1 MSLPSRQRHALDQ
14 IEHQFEAAEPQ
25 LMAMFAAF
33 TRVAAAEA
41 MPARE
46 EIARRLPRVLLVCVM
61 ALTVAG
67 AVLLGTLTGSPRC
80 PRGPISTQAAHVA
93 AIAGCKTA
101 TTAGSSGR

>member
-1 MSLPSRQRHALDQ
+1 MSLPGRQQHALDQ

-33 TRVAAAEA
+33 TRVAAGQA

-46 EIARRLPRVLLVCVM
+46 AIARRLPRVLLVCVM

-80 PRGPISTQAAHVA
+80 PRGAVSAQAAHMA
-93 AIAGCKTA
+93 AIAGCKIA

>member
-1 MSLPSRQRHALDQ
+1 MSLPGRQQHALNQ
-14 IEHQFEAAEPQ
+14 IEHQFAVAEPK

-46 EIARRLPRVLLVCVM
+46 EITRRLPRVLLVCVM

-80 PRGPISTQAAHVA
+80 PRGSVSAQTAHVA
-93 AIAGCKTA
+93 AFAGCKV
-101 TTAGSSGR
+101 TTSAGSSGH